1 MACQCR
7 LNSVQNFLWRL
18 KGIEYLLY
26 RDDEDDCAKIFEDY
40 RNNCPFKNLI
50 AEMENINLP
59 YGELAKLLDISTGS
73 VSLKMRNKIH
83 FMDPEKNKL
92 AEIFG
97 KPIEYLLKCDE

>member
-1 MACQCR
+1 
-7 LNSVQNFLWRL
+7 
-18 KGIEYLLY
+18 
-26 RDDEDDCAKIFEDY
+26 
-40 RNNCPFKNLI
+40 
-50 AEMENINLP
+50 MENINLP